1 MTFGLSAVAAVSVAA
16 GAVSIGST
24 LANDFSGGASGGSG
38 GSSSS
43 VFQKLGGAPGTPNGI
58 GGEAPKAPT
67 DVKTQSASVD
77 DKFTP
82 AETYSPQQQ
91 IQKWT
96 SIFSGQDNG
105 YGTKY

>member
-1 MTFGLSAVAAVSVAA
+1 MSFFVTA
-16 GAVSIGST
+16 GAVVAGVSGAVSLGENLFGGGS
-24 LANDFSGGASGGSG
+24 SGGSG
-38 GSSSS
+38 GTQESII
-43 VFQKLGGAPGTPNGI
+43 QKMGGAPGTPNGI
-58 GGEAPKAPT
+58 GGQAPKAPT